1 MKKIII
7 FLTFLLLTSCG
18 YKPVFSSKNSN
29 FSIEEI
35 IHNENDRIS
44 IKIKKGLGYLTSLEN
59 YEEIIK
65 LQLKSDKKIT
75 ISSKNT
81 KGDPLVYKMTI
92 ISEIKIYSNDK
103 LMKEK
108 NISKKFSYNNISNKF
123 DLKQYEKIIEQNLV
137 EKIKEDIV
145 LILYNR

>member
-65 LQLKSDKKIT
+65 LELKSDKKIT
-75 ISSKNT
+75 LSSKNT

-103 LMKEK
+103 LIKEK

>member
-65 LQLKSDKKIT
+65 LQLKSDKEIT

-103 LMKEK
+103 LIKEK

>member
-65 LQLKSDKKIT
+65 LELKSDKKIH
-75 ISSKNT
+75 SRF
-81 KGDPLVYKMTI
+81 GR
-92 ISEIKIYSNDK
+92 
-103 LMKEK
+103 
-108 NISKKFSYNNISNKF
+108 F
-123 DLKQYEKIIEQNLV
+123 
-137 EKIKEDIV
+137 
-145 LILYNR
+145 

>member
-65 LQLKSDKKIT
+65 LELKSDKKIT

-103 LMKEK
+103 LIKEK

>member
-1 MKKIII
+1 MDPI
-7 FLTFLLLTSCG
+7 F
-18 YKPVFSSKNSN
+18 YKTLKYLGSF
-29 FSIEEI
+29 EEI

-103 LMKEK
+103 LIKEK

-137 EKIKEDIV
+137 ENIKEDIV

>member
-103 LMKEK
+103 LIKEK

-137 EKIKEDIV
+137 ENIKEDIV

>member
-35 IHNENDRIS
+35 IYNENDRIS
-44 IKIKKGLGYLTSLEN
+44 IKIKKGLSYLTSLKN

-92 ISEIKIYSNDK
+92 ITEIKIYSNDK
-103 LMKEK
+103 LIKEK